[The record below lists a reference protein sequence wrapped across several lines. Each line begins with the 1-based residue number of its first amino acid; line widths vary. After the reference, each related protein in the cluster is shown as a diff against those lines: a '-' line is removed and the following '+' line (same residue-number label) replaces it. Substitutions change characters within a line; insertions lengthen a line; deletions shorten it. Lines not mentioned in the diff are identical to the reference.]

1 MTRLVA
7 LYDKEDVKGKV
18 IVSLGA
24 PKIFEHKGI
33 KLELIG
39 IIENLREKKDTQKF
53 LNLSNDLS
61 PIGILTN
68 ESTPFTFSF
77 PSVQKP
83 YETYKGT
90 MVNVK
95 YFLKVTIFT
104 KFRSAEYEQE
114 FAVIRPDYPD
124 ILKQENQ
131 PIRLEVGIEDWLHLV
146 FDVDSRNFGLKDII
160 KGRVT
165 FKKVSIRMKSMEIQI
180 IKKES
185 IAAQNTE
192 PVTTTITKYEIMDG
206 GPIKNETI
214 PIRFFLKPYDLT
226 PTFKSINNKFSVQYF
241 INLVLTDVED
251 RKYFKQH
258 EIFMFRIDKNKK
270 PPVEAGKNFYQ
281 DFLGMAAGMMNPNLL
296 LNPNLLNNPSLLNNP
311 NLLLNPNI
319 FSNLQQQNQGNQNQQ
334 PPSQPVPSQPP
345 VTQPQVTPPPVQPQ
359 VTQPPS
365 QPVAPQTGLTAQQ
378 QQQLLMNQQMLLNQQ
393 MMANMT
399 PQQQMLLNQQM
410 LLMGMGG
417 LGGVNNQQTGQQSG
431 ETKLD
436 A

>member
-1 MTRLVA
+1 MR
-7 LYDKEDVKGKV
+7 D
-18 IVSLGA
+18 
-24 PKIFEHKGI
+24 
-33 KLELIG
+33 
-39 IIENLREKKDTQKF
+39 KKDQSKF
-53 LNLSNDLS
+53 LSLTNELS

-68 ESTPFTFSF
+68 ESTKFDFTF

-83 YETYKGT
+83 FETYKGT

-95 YFLKVTIFT
+95 YYLKVTIST

-124 ILKQENQ
+124 VLKVDNQ

-146 FDVDSRNFGLKDII
+146 FDVDSRNFSLKDII

-185 IAAQNTE
+185 IAKQGVE
-192 PVTTTITKYEIMDG
+192 PVTTVVTKYEIMDG

-226 PTFKSINNKFSVQYF
+226 PTFNNINNKFSVQYF

-258 EIFMFRIDKNKK
+258 EIIMFRIDKNKK
-270 PPVEAGKNFYQ
+270 PIVEPGKNPYQ
-281 DFLGMAAGMMNPNLL
+281 DFIGMAANMMNNPNLL
-296 LNPNLLNNPSLLNNP
+296 LNPNLLNNPALLNNP
-311 NLLLNPNI
+311 NFLSLLQAQQNA
-319 FSNLQQQNQGNQNQQ
+319 NLQNQGQIPQ
-334 PPSQPVPSQPP
+334 
-345 VTQPQVTPPPVQPQ
+345 TQPQTNIQPPISKPPEQPQ
-359 VTQPPS
+359 IS
-365 QPVAPQTGLTAQQ
+365 QPQNQTIPQQPVGGLTPQQ
-378 QQQLLMNQQMLLNQQ
+378 QQMLLNQQMLMNQQMLLNQQ
-393 MMANMT
+393 QNMQNLT
-399 PQQQMLLNQQM
+399 PQQQQQMLLNQQM
-410 LLMGMGG
+410 LLMGMGNMG
-417 LGGVNNQQTGQQSG
+417 LGGNQPQNNIQQSG

>member
-1 MTRLVA
+1 MA

-39 IIENLREKKDTQKF
+39 VIENLKEKKDTQKF
-53 LNLSNDLS
+53 LNLTNELS

-68 ESTPFTFSF
+68 ESTPFTFTF

-90 MVNVK
+90 MVNVR
-95 YFLKVTIFT
+95 YYLKVTIST

-185 IAAQNTE
+185 VSTQNVE
-192 PVTTTITKYEIMDG
+192 PITTTITKYEIMDG

-270 PPVEAGKNFYQ
+270 PPVEEGKNFYQ
-281 DFLGMAAGMMNPNLL
+281 NFLGMAANMMNPNLL

-319 FSNLQQQNQGNQNQQ
+319 FNNLQQNQINPNQQ
-334 PPSQPVPSQPP
+334 PPSQSAPSQPP
-345 VTQPQVTPPPVQPQ
+345 TAQTPVVTAPP
-359 VTQPPS
+359 TQSQSVPAPS
-365 QPVAPQTGLTAQQ
+365 QPIAPQPGLTAQQ

-399 PQQQMLLNQQM
+399 PQQQQQMLLNQQM

-417 LGGVNNQQTGQQSG
+417 LGGINNQQTGQQSG